1 MNFFWILVV
10 YILELAITNLC
21 LKGPVVQMEM
31 MKAVMI
37 FLKKKLF
44 VGSALLN
51 LGRVVTP
58 LRWNAAAKVSLHWLI
73 ENVP

>member
-1 MNFFWILVV
+1 
-10 YILELAITNLC
+10 
-21 LKGPVVQMEM
+21 MEM

-58 LRWNAAAKVSLHWLI
+58 LRWNAAAKVSFHWLI